1 MDTFTKTERSKIMAK
16 VKREGN
22 LSTENE
28 FILFLKR
35 NKIGGWRRKY
45 PLLGNPD
52 FVFAR
57 LKIAVFIDGCFWH
70 GCPDHCRMPATNI
83 SYWKKKISGNI
94 KRDKRTTSILKK
106 SGWTVLRIWEHELKK
121 RNEKKLVCKL
131 LKRIQTAKSAL

>member
-1 MDTFTKTERSKIMAK
+1 MAK